1 MENNSIL
8 AEIIKA
14 QTEVLSNAP
23 QIQETK
29 FTNSTRGRTGIFE
42 YMKAKDIPF
51 SNTKYFPSYHLVI
64 RNPRFKYEYDPKNC
78 MTGQDG
84 WYARYRKL
92 VLMYLDAE
100 ALNIESIRDSI
111 YPEFCEDLS
120 EWAET
125 LTNAVLSH
133 FNADNTSEYEKFKL
147 VFSKPLKMK
156 MKELGM
162 PCPQK
167 PNLEDIIYLDRDPEA
182 MEQVKKEVMQNWL
195 ETYCGNTESLREM
208 YRHNYEITDF
218 AKSDSISKPGGL
230 IEAAKNWV
238 NPFFNKEEEVV
249 DNGVK
254 RCDSDGFHAVT
265 TPATK
270 HAGGRPVKMDYLK
283 GAPDEMV
290 NTVLDGFGFSKQ
302 QKFYFRKRLGNN
314 STRKKGR
321 PCKYAGMTEEQIRA
335 KMMSEGKSKHDIAQQ
350 IRRNKKVKEAP
361 QKGEQKVIGTQK
373 NEGTKSNTFR

>member
-1 MENNSIL
+1 M
-8 AEIIKA
+8 AEHSLNKVNPGWNGNRGSAFIKHKFD
-14 QTEVLSNAP
+14 EFRHPNA
-23 QIQETK
+23 ID
-29 FTNSTRGRTGIFE
+29 
-42 YMKAKDIPF
+42 AAHA
-51 SNTKYFPSYHLVI
+51 YFWVEALHDSYHWVPILLRAGAVFVFIDWPGILNKTRQTLI
-64 RNPRFKYEYDPKNC
+64 REQKFCFK
-78 MTGQDG
+78 
-84 WYARYRKL
+84 
-92 VLMYLDAE
+92 
-100 ALNIESIRDSI
+100 
-111 YPEFCEDLS
+111 FLS
-120 EWAET
+120 
-125 LTNAVLSH
+125 
-133 FNADNTSEYEKFKL
+133 
-147 VFSKPLKMK
+147 
-156 MKELGM
+156 
-162 PCPQK
+162 
-167 PNLEDIIYLDRDPEA
+167 
-182 MEQVKKEVMQNWL
+182 
-195 ETYCGNTESLREM
+195 
-208 YRHNYEITDF
+208 
-218 AKSDSISKPGGL
+218 KSDSISKPGGL
-230 IEAAKNWV
+230 IEAAKSWL
-238 NPFFNKEEEVV
+238 NPFFNKEEKVV